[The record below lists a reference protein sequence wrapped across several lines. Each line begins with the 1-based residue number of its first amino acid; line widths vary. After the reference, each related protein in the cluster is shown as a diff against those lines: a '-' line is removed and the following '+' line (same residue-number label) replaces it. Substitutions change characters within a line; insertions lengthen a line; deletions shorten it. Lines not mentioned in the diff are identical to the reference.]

1 MGEAAKVWT
10 EALENVLRVCLP
22 HELRVQM
29 LAALLERD
37 RDRDAKPFRI
47 ISVGELMAM
56 KFADYRA
63 KKEAYALMIQIMT
76 RSITSDH
83 APETAAAL
91 LFRDQHGYGTGSGW
105 LPDYLDGL
113 PGITVDLKECAAIAD
128 AARPSCLCEAMAAT

>member
-63 KKEAYALMIQIMT
+63 KKEAYAVMIQIMT
-76 RSITSDH
+76 RSITNNHS
-83 APETAAAL
+83 PETAAAL
-91 LFRDQHGYGTGSGW
+91 LFRDQHGYCTVSGW
-105 LPDYLDGL
+105 LPDYWDGL
-113 PGITVDLKECAAIAD
+113 PG
-128 AARPSCLCEAMAAT
+128 